1 MFKTQISKNYLCLVS
16 LPHSRDSQLPNPKSC
31 PPVLLT
37 TAPSSASAPSLS
49 LTQIMG
55 IVTMSLVNPVS
66 FSSYTLMAVRPVNTA
81 TQWSPTGAPRFGP
94 SLLDRTLTLEI
105 GVERFGVDWG
115 TRRQILLRRGGG
127 GPGRGTGQYHKR
139 AKSMIALWGGA
150 QALKSDCPSPALTR
164 GGTSSKWLNLS
175 GLSFITCQ
183 LN

>member
-127 GPGRGTGQYHKR
+127 GTWQGYGPVPQESQEHDSFMGRGTGSEVRLPISSTYQR
-139 AKSMIALWGGA
+139 WD
-150 QALKSDCPSPALTR
+150 LKQVA
-164 GGTSSKWLNLS
+164 
-175 GLSFITCQ
+175 
-183 LN
+183 